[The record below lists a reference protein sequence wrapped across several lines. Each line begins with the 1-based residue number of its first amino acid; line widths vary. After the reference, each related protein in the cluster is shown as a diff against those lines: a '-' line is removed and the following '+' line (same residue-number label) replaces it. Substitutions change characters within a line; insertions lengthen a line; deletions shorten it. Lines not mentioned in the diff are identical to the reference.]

1 MSKKKQNQFL
11 LLIPKISS
19 SPVSYCYPQNF
30 ERPFVFSP
38 QSPLVRSI
46 AHSLSLSLSPSL
58 ASTLSLVHCD
68 PAKWTRYAS
77 KLFHHWQRQREV
89 SRRDTLVY
97 VSIRWCLCMSVVYL
111 PCNGE
116 ISWVQLEKYQALKDA
131 KQNSVNTR

>member
-89 SRRDTLVY
+89 SRRETL
-97 VSIRWCLCMSVVYL
+97 
-111 PCNGE
+111 GE
-116 ISWVQLEKYQALKDA
+116 ISGFERCKTKFRQHKMMTVLFWKPLGGGVKKAQCTD
-131 KQNSVNTR
+131 R